1 VLRASALGFRS
12 LLVLANVRFAP
23 EAVIRALTE
32 YSRSGG
38 PFCRLKSWTP
48 GKARPCKKRSR
59 DWAVSWLRLKVTP
72 PRPNA
77 PDFEPLVGLFQR
89 RRKFSDPIARRRE
102 HRARPESKQ
111 SPG

>member
-1 VLRASALGFRS
+1 VPFHFRLWHLADVSAL
-12 LLVLANVRFAP
+12 AYVRFAP

-48 GKARPCKKRSR
+48 GKARPWKKRSS

-72 PRPNA
+72 PRPND
-77 PDFEPLVGLFQR
+77 PDFEPLVGFQR